1 MVACYLVQVNEL
13 VKIM

>member
-1 MVACYLVQVNEL
+1 MVCRLVQVNEL